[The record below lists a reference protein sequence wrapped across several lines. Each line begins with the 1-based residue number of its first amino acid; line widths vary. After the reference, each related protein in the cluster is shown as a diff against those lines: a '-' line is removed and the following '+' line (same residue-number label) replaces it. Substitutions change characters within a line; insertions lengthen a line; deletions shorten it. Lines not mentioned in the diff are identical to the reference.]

1 MRSRYERGS
10 GGRGSVQSTATRGTH
25 SKRSIFLRT
34 VFLMVLCGV
43 VMFIPLAWKLW
54 DIAILHHEEYQERA
68 SDQQSLKLEVPASR
82 GDIYDRNGNTLAMS
96 ATVYELIVSPKDL
109 EKSVKAED
117 YKDAEGNLDPDAR
130 AAAVEAKRNQLI
142 DGLMELVP
150 GLDREN
156 LDQRFRKT
164 KSAYE
169 NIKKNIEEEEAK
181 VIRQYIVDN
190 KAASYMYR

>member
-96 ATVYELIVSPKDL
+96 AKI
-109 EKSVKAED
+109 
-117 YKDAEGNLDPDAR
+117 GR
-130 AAAVEAKRNQLI
+130 AHV
-142 DGLMELVP
+142 
-150 GLDREN
+150 
-156 LDQRFRKT
+156 
-164 KSAYE
+164 
-169 NIKKNIEEEEAK
+169 
-181 VIRQYIVDN
+181 
-190 KAASYMYR
+190 